1 MGNRQRSSARS
12 HLGLDQR
19 WLDHSAPQKD
29 WREAALGISP
39 ALSEVLDEI
48 RAEYQQVPNLQRLV
62 FTKDAKRIP
71 AHTLQC
77 CFAEIVRKAKV
88 EGFQLRDFRH
98 CARTRWAAAGLS
110 FEIAES
116 GLGHKLRGI
125 SGTYLNLTDDH
136 VRAAFRAMFTR
147 CSREKSEAIDAK
159 EKSA

>member
-1 MGNRQRSSARS
+1 LITVHRKKTGVKQRV
-12 HLGLDQR
+12 
-19 WLDHSAPQKD
+19 
-29 WREAALGISP
+29 GISP